1 MQCIKCKKE
10 AQCVVKVGYANIDN
24 IFACMGCIDE
34 VKKDFNLAFVHYDS
48 GDQLYVNIIHKKYG
62 L

>member
-10 AQCVVKVGYANIDN
+10 AQCVVKVDYANIDKV
-24 IFACMGCIDE
+24 FACMCCVDE
-34 VKKDFNLAFVHYDS
+34 VKKDFNMALIHYDS
-48 GDQLYVNIIHKKYG
+48 NDDIYVNRIHKKYG